1 MDIPFVRLNLAGN
14 EYTVQSTSSDRYY
27 CRSPWGIPTS
37 TTTATSG
44 WQREFLIG
52 EEWRFSPFENDMCS
66 RKSKKFKIAKGQEF
80 NNLFDT

>member
-14 EYTVQSTSSDRYY
+14 EYTVESTPVDRYFY
-27 CRSPWGIPTS
+27 RSAWSVPTS

-44 WQREFLIG
+44 CQSGFSIG
-52 EEWRFSPFENDMCS
+52 EEWLISPFGNDMYL